1 MKNDPESTD
10 PTSPSEIAGIADAV
24 EALLSG
30 AISPDEFRR
39 RRVVM
44 GIYPMRGGSD
54 RYLLRVRIPLG
65 RISPQQLR
73 VLAETVDRFATGG
86 GAHLTTRQDVHIYG
100 VEMRRI
106 EGALSFLAESGL
118 ATREA

>member
-1 MKNDPESTD
+1 MTNDAEPTD
-10 PTSPSEIAGIADAV
+10 PISRSEIAGVAEAV

-30 AISPDEFRR
+30 AISPDVFRR

-44 GIYPMRGGSD
+44 GIYPIRGGPD

-73 VLAETVDRFATGG
+73 ALADTADWYATGG
-86 GAHLTTRQDVHIYG
+86 GVHLTTRQDVHIY
-100 VEMRRI
+100 
-106 EGALSFLAESGL
+106 
-118 ATREA
+118 